1 MTQYIFDT
9 NYYRNFVH
17 GKSFTD
23 FQNEIDQQKI
33 IENQKGFKILFPI
46 VSAIE
51 LINHLNEN
59 NASATECFK
68 ALNLLVRHCDDSN
81 KKGCTV
87 PTFYDLLTMYFF
99 RKKSKNF
106 IYNNNILSISHEIS
120 NSNELKILKKFK
132 SEIEQ
137 IISIKKQEKEN
148 IIRNI
153 ENLYLK
159 SFNSGGNIDW
169 DIFDKNQDLKKEFK
183 DLIKSKDMHKL
194 IGLSFVNL
202 AMEQTDSKKIKLSK
216 EEFENN
222 FVKNDFKTGIDF
234 YVKEII
240 QKMVDLQN
248 KEYFYKPETDPKKR
262 WNSFYDTQLILAT
275 EYENYFGR
283 KTILVTL
290 ENKIRESFKT
300 NGKEDLVISPEEYN
314 NLIK

>member
-1 MTQYIFDT
+1 
-9 NYYRNFVH
+9 
-17 GKSFTD
+17 
-23 FQNEIDQQKI
+23 
-33 IENQKGFKILFPI
+33 
-46 VSAIE
+46 
-51 LINHLNEN
+51 
-59 NASATECFK
+59 ECVK

-216 EEFENN
+216 EE
-222 FVKNDFKTGIDF
+222 
-234 YVKEII
+234 
-240 QKMVDLQN
+240 
-248 KEYFYKPETDPKKR
+248 
-262 WNSFYDTQLILAT
+262 
-275 EYENYFGR
+275 
-283 KTILVTL
+283 
-290 ENKIRESFKT
+290 
-300 NGKEDLVISPEEYN
+300 
-314 NLIK
+314 